1 MINVVS
7 HSQIPLDSIHT
18 YAIQYRM
25 LTNKLVAL
33 EAQDMRK
40 LKAFAKHTKKTVN
53 ELIREAVK
61 HYLKGN
67 GQ

>member
-1 MINVVS
+1 
-7 HSQIPLDSIHT
+7 
-18 YAIQYRM
+18 M

-40 LKAFAKHTKKTVN
+40 LKAFAKETKKTVN